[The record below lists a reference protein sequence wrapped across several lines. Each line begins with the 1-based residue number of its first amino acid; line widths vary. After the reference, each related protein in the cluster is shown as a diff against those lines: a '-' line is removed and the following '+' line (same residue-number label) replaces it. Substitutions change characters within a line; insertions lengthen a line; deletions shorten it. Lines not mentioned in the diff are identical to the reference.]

1 MSNLKSKKMWVVV
14 LAVLIA
20 AAGILFFAQRFTEDK
35 QIRIS
40 SNPWV
45 GFTPFIYAQEKG
57 WLEKTPFRFTWVVD
71 LSENARLYE
80 RGFTHGFT
88 ATQYELLHFK
98 DYSHFKPMF
107 LIDRSAGADMILA
120 NRSLVEL
127 RQSAETVS
135 VYLEVGSLNEDF
147 FEAFV
152 KENKLEALR
161 FKLIDLSQKEM
172 TQLASKNGPILVISY
187 SPYSTELMK
196 NGFSTIASTAD
207 LKSFFVID
215 ALFVDERM
223 VSTTADDYRQ
233 LKVFF
238 DRALDAMHSR
248 PKEYYEV
255 VQGYLEGQSYEEFMA
270 STKQVEWLNQGDTS
284 RYQRQLNLINV
295 KTDKL
300 IQ

>member
-1 MSNLKSKKMWVVV
+1 MNNLKSKTIWITL
-14 LAVLIA
+14 LAALIV
-20 AAGILFFAQRFTEDK
+20 AAGIFFFAQRFAEDK

-80 RGFTHGFT
+80 HGFTQGFT

-98 DYSHFKPMF
+98 DYSHFRPMF
-107 LIDRSAGADMILA
+107 LIDRSAGADMILS
-120 NRSLVEL
+120 NRSLAEL
-127 RQSAETVS
+127 SQSKEIVS
-135 VYLEVGSLNEDF
+135 VYLELDSLSEDF
-147 FEAFV
+147 FNAFV
-152 KENKLEALR
+152 KEKKLEALQ

-172 TQLASKNGPILVISY
+172 TQLAPKGAPILAISY
-187 SPYSTELMK
+187 TPYSTELLK
-196 NGFSTIASTAD
+196 KGFSTISSTAD

-223 VSTTADDYRQ
+223 VSASADEYRQ
-233 LKVFF
+233 LKAIF

-284 RYQRQLNLINV
+284 RYQRQLNLINL
-295 KTDKL
+295 KTDKI